1 MNEHTNLLEIK
12 DLTVH
17 YVTVDGTV
25 HAVENLNLTL
35 PEGKT
40 LGLVGETG
48 AGKTTTVKA
57 IMQILP
63 DPPAKILTG
72 EVIFCGEDL
81 LKKNKKSM
89 RKIRGKQIS
98 MIFQDPMT
106 SLNPVITGFREVM
119 GSWKIMEICFPRIFL
134 MDFLFFFRRSSPQK
148 ITSPVRIF
156 AGGSGRICMIA
167 LTVVVFPA
175 PVSPTSP
182 RVFPSGRVRFRFSTA
197 WTVPSTVT

>member
-63 DPPAKILTG
+63 DPPAK
-72 EVIFCGEDL
+72 
-81 LKKNKKSM
+81 
-89 RKIRGKQIS
+89 
-98 MIFQDPMT
+98 
-106 SLNPVITGFREVM
+106 NPNWR
-119 GSWKIMEICFPRIFL
+119 S
-134 MDFLFFFRRSSPQK
+134 DFLRGRSSEKKQK
-148 ITSPVRIF
+148 IHEKNPWKTDFHDFPGPHDLSKSCDHSWRTDY
-156 AGGSGRICMIA
+156 GGN
-167 LTVVVFPA
+167 PA
-175 PVSPTSP
+175 P
-182 RVFPSGRVRFRFSTA
+182 R
-197 WTVPSTVT
+197 

>member
-63 DPPAKILTG
+63 DQMCIRDSSQGLLSRSMAKLMLQIL
-72 EVIFCGEDL
+72 C
-81 LKKNKKSM
+81 
-89 RKIRGKQIS
+89 
-98 MIFQDPMT
+98 MT
-106 SLNPVITGFREVM
+106 APIATGF
-119 GSWKIMEICFPRIFL
+119 FL
-134 MDFLFFFRRSSPQK
+134 PEHFL
-148 ITSPVRIF
+148 V
-156 AGGSGRICMIA
+156 
-167 LTVVVFPA
+167 
-175 PVSPTSP
+175 
-182 RVFPSGRVRFRFSTA
+182 
-197 WTVPSTVT
+197 

>member
-63 DPPAKILTG
+63 DPPAKIL
-72 EVIFCGEDL
+72 
-81 LKKNKKSM
+81 KKNPWKTDFHDLPGPHDLSE
-89 RKIRGKQIS
+89 S
-98 MIFQDPMT
+98 CDH
-106 SLNPVITGFREVM
+106 
-119 GSWKIMEICFPRIFL
+119 SWRT
-134 MDFLFFFRRSSPQK
+134 DH
-148 ITSPVRIF
+148 
-156 AGGSGRICMIA
+156 GGN
-167 LTVVVFPA
+167 PA
-175 PVSPTSP
+175 P
-182 RVFPSGRVRFRFSTA
+182 R
-197 WTVPSTVT
+197 

>member
-81 LKKNKKSM
+81 LKKNKKCTL
-89 RKIRGKQIS
+89 IGFCAEEGKR
-98 MIFQDPMT
+98 P
-106 SLNPVITGFREVM
+106 GKWR
-119 GSWKIMEICFPRIFL
+119 
-134 MDFLFFFRRSSPQK
+134 
-148 ITSPVRIF
+148 
-156 AGGSGRICMIA
+156 
-167 LTVVVFPA
+167 
-175 PVSPTSP
+175 
-182 RVFPSGRVRFRFSTA
+182 TA
-197 WTVPSTVT
+197 WNSY